1 MFSVAIGA
9 GIVVRLVEDRRPLL
23 FAGATRFTSNFP
35 ASEKAPSAGGSVTS
49 SPTSG
54 ATKDTDD
61 DWYYHI
67 PLKCSEEQVSSEVA
81 QQPMSEIP
89 CLGDFGDPHNDITF
103 GGRRKWIKDTDSEY
117 VKLAKQGGQP
127 DLLRH
132 FTPTPRKVSLGPY
145 GALEWYSHHSKQA
158 ATDDSKPHVPA
169 MPDYMIHE
177 EFKADQPASY
187 EPKMGPFDFDMK
199 SVWQRDAEDKEN
211 KEKREENS
219 VQVEG
224 SPSSVKEEIKLP
236 AITPRYPHRT
246 QQAVISKEF
255 HGGNRLY
262 FPPMPAHK
270 KNEPINFSKLISS
283 GYGDEWLQQ
292 RDQWEKKNT
301 EPNDSLL
308 PPSEYQKKIEKRQKA
323 RKHTLSYKRKSKS
336 QSGLEMGAQ
345 PKKSLFKLRIFRNIP
360 ARIDTNR
367 N

>member
-1 MFSVAIGA
+1 MYGCG
-9 GIVVRLVEDRRPLL
+9 GINRIHNYIPNHKYLCPPDGCAVSTVKWTARATASKKLVSSGGVRRNVFCCYRSRDCLLLQLVEDHRPLL

-35 ASEKAPSAGGSVTS
+35 ASEKALSARGFVTS
-49 SPTSG
+49 SPTPG
-54 ATKDTDD
+54 ATRDTDD

-67 PLKCSEEQVSSEVA
+67 PLKHSEEQVSSEVA
-81 QQPMSEIP
+81 QQPMSEIR

-158 ATDDSKPHVPA
+158 ATDYSKPHVPA

-177 EFKADQPASY
+177 EFKTDQSSSY
-187 EPKMGPFDFDMK
+187 KPKMGPFDFDMK

-211 KEKREENS
+211 KEKRE
-219 VQVEG
+219 
-224 SPSSVKEEIKLP
+224 IKLP
-236 AITPRYPHRT
+236 AIPPRYPRRT
-246 QQAVISKEF
+246 HQAVTSKEF

-283 GYGDEWLQQ
+283 GYGDEWLQE

-301 EPNDSLL
+301 EPNDSFL
-308 PPSEYQKKIEKRQKA
+308 PPNSETSQPELIQTEIE
-323 RKHTLSYKRKSKS
+323 
-336 QSGLEMGAQ
+336 
-345 PKKSLFKLRIFRNIP
+345 
-360 ARIDTNR
+360 
-367 N
+367 